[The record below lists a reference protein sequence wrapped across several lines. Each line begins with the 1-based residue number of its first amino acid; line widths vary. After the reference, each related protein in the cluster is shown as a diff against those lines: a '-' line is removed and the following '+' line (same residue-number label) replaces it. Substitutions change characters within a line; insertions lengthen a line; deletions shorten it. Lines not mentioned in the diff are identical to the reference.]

1 MDPVADEQLDY
12 GDGEYGQK
20 MQYHQVG
27 AIPALVEE
35 EMIGEDDDF
44 DDLYNDVNVGEGF
57 LQLQQA
63 EAQMPAPGVDN
74 GGSRAP
80 KANVSDARNEA
91 RVLQEVN
98 IPGVAK
104 EQNYASASIQ
114 FPEQKGG
121 LPADRRPE
129 QIVDASQ
136 RGRISEMT
144 HKSQAGHLG
153 FQGSVPMPQKIAA
166 DPINLSGKV
175 AGEPSPLPNPTVG
188 SSRGV
193 PEIPVSRMNPSS
205 NVNVNRMVDNEN
217 LIRPAVENGNTMLF
231 VGELHWWTTDA
242 ELETV
247 LTQYGMVKEIKF
259 FDERASGKSKGYCQV
274 EFYDPAA
281 AYACKDGMNGY
292 VFNGRACV
300 VAFATPQTIKQMGA
314 SYMNKTQAQ
323 APSQP
328 QGRRP
333 MNDGAGRGNG
343 ANYPSG
349 DAGRNFGRG
358 GWGRGGQQLPNRGP
372 AAGPV
377 RGRGAMGTKNMI
389 GNAPGA
395 GGGVYGQGLVGGP
408 AFGGHPGMMHP
419 HGMMGPGFDPAFMG
433 RGAGYGGFSG
443 PAFPGMLP
451 PFQAVNPMGLPGV
464 APHVNPAFFGRGM
477 ASNGMGMMGT
487 AGMDGP
493 HSGMWNDPNM
503 GGWGGEEQGR
513 GTRESSYGG
522 EDNASEYGYGE
533 ASLDKGVRPS
543 AASREKER
551 NSERDWSSNSEK
563 RHRDER
569 EHDRD
574 RYDREHKYREEKDGY
589 RDYRNKE
596 RDLGYEDDWD
606 RGQSS
611 RSRSRSRAVPE
622 EDHSTFPDRV
632 NHGHSLAYDSPIC
645 CVASELERA
654 KTQTDVL
661 FIKIAEFGYLEEEI
675 LIGDFLDIS

>member
-1 MDPVADEQLDY
+1 MDPVTDEQLDH
-12 GDGEYGQK
+12 GDGEYGPK
-20 MQYHQVG
+20 MQYHQAG
-27 AIPALVEE
+27 AIPALAEE
-35 EMIGEDDDF
+35 EMIGEDDEY

-57 LQLQQA
+57 LQLPQSD
-63 EAQMPAPGVDN
+63 AQMRALGVGN
-74 GGSRAP
+74 SGSQVP

-91 RVLQEVN
+91 RVLKELN
-98 IPGVAK
+98 SPGVAN
-104 EQNYASASIQ
+104 EQNYASAGIQ
-114 FPEQKGG
+114 CPEQKSG
-121 LPADRRPE
+121 LPSERGPE

-144 HKSQAGHLG
+144 HKSQAGYLG
-153 FQGSVPMPQKIAA
+153 FQGPVPMPQKIAA
-166 DPINLSGKV
+166 DSISMSGKV
-175 AGEPSPLPNPTVG
+175 AGEPSPLPNPIVG
-188 SSRGV
+188 SSRVV
-193 PEIPVSRMNPSS
+193 PEIPASRMNSTA
-205 NVNVNRMVDNEN
+205 NVIVNHMVNNDN
-217 LIRPAVENGNTMLF
+217 LIRPTVENGNTMLF

-247 LTQYGMVKEIKF
+247 LSQYGMVKEIKF

-274 EFYDPAA
+274 EFYDPASA
-281 AYACKDGMNGY
+281 SACKDGMNGHL
-292 VFNGRACV
+292 FNGRACV
-300 VAFATPQTIKQMGA
+300 VTFATPQTIKQMGA

-358 GWGRGGQQLPNRGP
+358 GWGRGGQQMPNRGP

-377 RGRGAMGTKNMI
+377 RGRGSMGTKNMI
-389 GNAPGA
+389 GNAPGSSAGA
-395 GGGVYGQGLVGGP
+395 GGGPYGQGVAGGP
-408 AFGGHPGMMHP
+408 AFGGHPGMVHP

-443 PAFPGMLP
+443 HAFPGMLP
-451 PFQAVNPMGLPGV
+451 PFPAVNPMGLPGV
-464 APHVNPAFFGRGM
+464 APHVNPAFFSRGM
-477 ASNGMGMMGT
+477 APNGMGMMGT

-493 HSGMWNDPNM
+493 HWGMWNDPNM

-522 EDNASEYGYGE
+522 EDNASEYGE
-533 ASLDKGVRPS
+533 ASLDKGVRSS
-543 AASREKER
+543 AAPREKER

-563 RHRDER
+563 RPRDER
-569 EHDRD
+569 ENDRD
-574 RYDREHKYREEKDGY
+574 RYDREYKYREEKDGY

-596 RDLGYEDDWD
+596 RELGYEDDWD

-622 EDHSTFPDRV
+622 EDHRSRSRDADYGKRRHIP
-632 NHGHSLAYDSPIC
+632 S
-645 CVASELERA
+645 
-654 KTQTDVL
+654 K
-661 FIKIAEFGYLEEEI
+661 
-675 LIGDFLDIS
+675 